1 MTIWLVPCD
10 GEGSRIFICKSTV
23 NYSACSFDMKDLWI
37 YELII
42 NNDFLNMK
50 LDNQNSDEKESE
62 RDCIDSWSERE

>member
-1 MTIWLVPCD
+1 
-10 GEGSRIFICKSTV
+10 
-23 NYSACSFDMKDLWI
+23 MKDLWI